1 MSEPK
6 EVIEAIESTT
16 ADKIVKE
23 LVSKKKQESQLQQPG
38 STNPNP
44 KKIEAECRKQIKLFI
59 KTGVQHVDN
68 GSSKISDTA
77 YIAFVYDGIASQLNP
92 GNNKNN
98 ILVKNVM
105 NNLID
110 YTASSAVGRWM
121 ENNVKEESM
130 PAASKRRDLLI
141 DQMTRLN
148 TKPVLDPFFERIIST
163 FWPEADSAPYKRPQP
178 KTISKKTIIKTTLY
192 PTLPTIHLN
201 PDDNVENGDKANN
214 HTYGS
219 KIMTLSEK
227 VNGDQSDYD
236 TLGVEMFINTLMTT
250 GSNLSFVPVDLEF
263 KEEYIVDE
271 TLSNV
276 ANIPQE
282 DDDDDE

>member
-148 TKPVLDPFFERIIST
+148 TKPVLDPFFERFIST
-163 FWPEADSAPYKRPQP
+163 FWPEADSIPYKRPPP
-178 KTISKKTIIKTTLY
+178 KTIRKDTIIKTTLY
-192 PTLPTIHLN
+192 PTLPTIRLN
-201 PDDNVENGDKANN
+201 PGDNTEDTDGEKDN

-219 KIMTLSEK
+219 KIMTLTEK
-227 VNGDQSDYD
+227 VKGDQTDYD
-236 TLGVEMFINTLMTT
+236 ILGVEMFLNTLMTT
-250 GSNLSFVPVDLEF
+250 GSNLSFVPVDL
-263 KEEYIVDE
+263 KMEEKYHIE
-271 TLSNV
+271 EELSNV
-276 ANIPQE
+276 ANIPE
-282 DDDDDE
+282 DDDE